1 MLAVWIIG
9 GVLVLL
15 VALLLCPA
23 HVKIGYENSLSVQL
37 RWLFLHF
44 TFPREVAEGEEPVQQ
59 QEQPQ
64 QQNSNKS
71 SALKELWRQKGPGG
85 LLELL
90 RRFTQAAAGPVKKLL
105 SHILLYQLELKIVVA
120 EEDAA
125 QTAVRYGYACSVVYT
140 AMGAL
145 AAITGCKNHDISVTA
160 DFDAQQGH
168 ARLMAKLKIRPLFV
182 LTAGVSFALRY
193 IGSVVAQKRK
203 EAAQSS

>member
-125 QTAVRYGYACSVVYT
+125 Q
-140 AMGAL
+140 MGAL

>member
-125 QTAVRYGYACSVVYT
+125 
-140 AMGAL
+140 MGAL